1 MTVKRSFEITAERA
15 HYFARAHDILVDR
28 GIDPVKNWDLA
39 ELLAGYMQELKDDL
53 TSSGGM
59 AV

>member
-1 MTVKRSFEITAERA
+1 MVEIDARRV
-15 HYFARAHDILVDR
+15 HYTARAHDILVDR

-39 ELLAGYMQELKDDL
+39 ELLAGYMLELKDDL
-53 TSSGGM
+53 QASGGM